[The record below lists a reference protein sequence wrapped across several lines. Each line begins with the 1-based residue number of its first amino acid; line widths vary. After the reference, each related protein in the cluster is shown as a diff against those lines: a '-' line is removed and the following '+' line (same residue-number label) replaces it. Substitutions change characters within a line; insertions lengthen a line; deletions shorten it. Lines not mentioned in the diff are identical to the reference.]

1 MVPGLQA
8 LLDDPTMADTLG
20 LTFTAAAAAAAAG
33 TASAGGA
40 GEVELVP
47 GGSQLGVEPGC
58 VQQYVAALLDRKLL
72 GGCSLQV
79 GRVCCMGGAVRL
91 ESGPTQVL
99 FML

>member
-20 LTFTAAAAAAAAG
+20 LTFTAAAPAAAG
-33 TASAGGA
+33 TAETASGG

-47 GGSQLGVEPGC
+47 GGSQLGVAPGC
-58 VQQYVAALLDRKLL
+58 VQQYVTALLDRKLL

-79 GRVCCMGGAVRL
+79 GRVCCMGCAVR
-91 ESGPTQVL
+91 
-99 FML
+99 F